1 MDRNCIY
8 IIIFVL
14 LILFIFIK
22 ISNRRKFEHLTND
35 EAVKNVAS
43 LYNTD
48 QLTATNLI
56 ATGSTT
62 TPKLQLGNKWVLS
75 GVAGTDG
82 NNDGWL
88 RLLGA
93 NGQYYGGLAAGQLWV
108 GGAYNSDVAG
118 ALNDLNNRLN
128 AANAATESLTARVA
142 AIESGYVKKGPINL
156 VASYSNAYGNA
167 RTNNPVMISE
177 NYYLRSWPTTD
188 ATAINLASQLAIL

>member
-43 LYNTD
+43 LYNTG
-48 QLTATNLI
+48 QLTATNLT

-88 RLLGA
+88 RLLGT

-128 AANAATESLTARVA
+128 AANAANASLTARVA
-142 AIESGYVKKGPINL
+142 AIESGYVKRGTNINL
-156 VASYSNAYGNA
+156 FTTSPGGPCSPAPNHTKVIVSDDF
-167 RTNNPVMISE
+167 V
-177 NYYLRSWPTTD
+177 LRSD
-188 ATAINLASQLAIL
+188 SRARFDCGSQFSIE